1 MKKVRNGEVVRNTA
15 ETQIKL
21 EVCLDGRGES
31 DIDTGCGF
39 LNHMLVLFAK
49 HGNFD
54 LRISC
59 KGDTDVDFHH
69 TVEDVGICLGKA
81 FADAADEFRGVK
93 RYAHVILPMDEAL
106 VLCAVDLSG
115 RGSLSFELFNLPQK
129 VGEFDTE
136 LAQEFL
142 LAFIRNFPI
151 TLHIKQISGTNGHH
165 ILECMFKAVARTLRE
180 ALATDP
186 TNPDGIPSTKGVL

>member
-1 MKKVRNGEVVRNTA
+1 M
-15 ETQIKL
+15 
-21 EVCLDGRGES
+21 
-31 DIDTGCGF
+31 
-39 LNHMLVLFAK
+39 
-49 HGNFD
+49 
-54 LRISC
+54 
-59 KGDTDVDFHH
+59 
-69 TVEDVGICLGKA
+69 EDVGICLGKA

-115 RGSLSFELFNLPQK
+115 RGSLSYELFNLPQK